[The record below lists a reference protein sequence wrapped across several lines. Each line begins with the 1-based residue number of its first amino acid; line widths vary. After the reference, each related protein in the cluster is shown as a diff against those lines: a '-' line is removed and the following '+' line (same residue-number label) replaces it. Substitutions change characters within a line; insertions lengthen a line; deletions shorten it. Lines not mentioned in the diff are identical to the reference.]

1 MNSRNLALAALKQ
14 AMDLLQPVIDANAIS
29 NSAKAIAALE
39 AETGE
44 PVATVSISYFRGC
57 KSMEN
62 MDFQLSR
69 DLPEGTH
76 NLYAAPPPAVPYSW
90 TVSASGRMWFGDYA
104 EDDAKAEAAHCGGTC
119 KAFPLYKG
127 VPA

>member
-44 PVATVSISYFRGC
+44 PVEPIDC
-57 KSMEN
+57 Q
-62 MDFQLSR
+62 FQ
-69 DLPEGTH
+69 GTDGRWH
-76 NLYAAPPPAVPYSW
+76 SFLNDQHKDNTIASGVWPIRNLYAAPVPAEPVAWAMFRSDGIILDVIDPGEHALHEGQY
-90 TVSASGRMWFGDYA
+90 TI
-104 EDDAKAEAAHCGGTC
+104 
-119 KAFPLYKG
+119 PLYRG
-127 VPA
+127 AA